1 MTLYT
6 AYASIKESINE
17 RVNAMTI
24 TLTLNERQLSQLIHS
39 LENDWI
45 DNDAANQKVIN
56 NILKKIEQN
65 N

>member
-1 MTLYT
+1 
-6 AYASIKESINE
+6 
-17 RVNAMTI
+17 MTI